1 MPCGGFA
8 GFAARSRRAR
18 IATTRTAYDPARFP
32 ARPRRIAPRR
42 RRVGPF
48 SGGRRP
54 LKALL
59 VDFAEG
65 VRAFAPARFPY
76 RRFALALLLG
86 GLGGWLF
93 LQARLPLPW
102 MLGSMVI
109 CTAAALLRWPV
120 AAPSVI
126 RPPMT
131 MVIGVMLGAGFKPD
145 IVAQLPNWL
154 PTIIGLMLFMIA
166 CAVACVGY
174 FRKVAGFDPVTAFF
188 AGMPGGLLE
197 MVTLGEEKG
206 GDARII
212 ALIHSARI
220 LLVVM
225 TLPFIVQWIGG
236 VPIGGNRVSGPS
248 VMDTPLLAELA
259 LLACGVAGIVLG
271 HWLRLP
277 AKYLLGP
284 MLVSAVVHVFGLSD
298 SVPPFEI
305 VNAAQLILGITIGC
319 RFVGTPPR
327 SILRVLA
334 LSVGSTVILLSLTL
348 LFAWLVAKVSV
359 HGHVPLILAYSP
371 GGLAE
376 MSLIALALHTEV
388 AFVAAHHIIRVFL
401 VMISAGPLFGL
412 IAGRRQAPKPG
423 PGE

>member
-1 MPCGGFA
+1 MPQRV
-8 GFAARSRRAR
+8 FAAGTDAVYETATAPHPSDCKHDDLPSPTEARR
-18 IATTRTAYDPARFP
+18 DSE
-32 ARPRRIAPRR
+32 APRNVR
-42 RRVGPF
+42 QRMRVLI
-48 SGGRRP
+48 S
-54 LKALL
+54 
-59 VDFAEG
+59 DFAEG
-65 VRAFAPARFPY
+65 VRSLTPARFPY
-76 RRFALALLLG
+76 GRFALALLLG
-86 GLGGWLF
+86 GAGGWLF
-93 LQARLPLPW
+93 VQARLPLPW
-102 MLGSMVI
+102 MLGSMVV

-120 AAPSVI
+120 AAPPVI

-131 MVIGVMLGAGFKPD
+131 MVIGVMLGAGFRPD
-145 IVAQLPNWL
+145 IVAQLPNWI
-154 PTIIGLMLFMIA
+154 PTLIGLVLFMLA

-188 AGMPGGLLE
+188 AGMPGGLIE
-197 MVTLGEEKG
+197 MVTVGEEKG

-212 ALIHSARI
+212 ALVHSARI

-236 VPIGGNRVSGPS
+236 VPIGGNRVAGPS
-248 VMDTPLLAELA
+248 VMETPLSAELI
-259 LLACGVAGIVLG
+259 LLACGIAGIVIG

-277 AKYLLGP
+277 AKFLLGP
-284 MLVSAVVHVFGLSD
+284 MRVSAAVHVSGLSD

-319 RFVGTPPR
+319 RFVGTAPR
-327 SILRVLA
+327 LILRILA
-334 LSVGSTVILLSLTL
+334 LSVGSTVILLTLTL
-348 LFAWLVAKVSV
+348 AFAWLVTKVSV

-401 VMISAGPLFGL
+401 VMIAAGPLFGV
-412 IAGRRQAPKPG
+412 IIGRRKAIDTRQD
-423 PGE
+423 E

>member
-1 MPCGGFA
+1 MRDLLSGFVA
-8 GFAARSRRAR
+8 GLRSL
-18 IATTRTAYDPARFP
+18 
-32 ARPRRIAPRR
+32 AP
-42 RRVGPF
+42 
-48 SGGRRP
+48 S
-54 LKALL
+54 
-59 VDFAEG
+59 
-65 VRAFAPARFPY
+65 RFPY

-93 LQARLPLPW
+93 VQARLPLPW
-102 MLGSMVI
+102 MLGSMVV
-109 CTAAALLRWPV
+109 CTAAALLRLPV

-154 PTIIGLMLFMIA
+154 PTLAGLVLFMIA
-166 CAVACVGY
+166 CAIACVGY
-174 FRKVAGFDPVTAFF
+174 FRRFGGFDPVTAFF
-188 AGMPGGLLE
+188 AGMPGGLIE
-197 MVTLGEEKG
+197 MVTVGEEKG

-236 VPIGGNRVSGPS
+236 VPLGGARASGPS
-248 VMDTPLLAELA
+248 IATTPLFAELT
-259 LLACGVAGIVLG
+259 LLACGLAGIVLA
-271 HWLRLP
+271 HWLRMP
-277 AKYLLGP
+277 AKFLLGP
-284 MLVSAVVHVFGLSD
+284 MVVSAAVHMLGWSD

-305 VNAAQLILGITIGC
+305 VNAAQLILGVTIGC
-319 RFVGTPPR
+319 RFVGTTPR
-327 SILRVLA
+327 LILRILA
-334 LSVGSTVILLSLTL
+334 LSLGSTVILLALTL
-348 LFAWLVAKVSV
+348 GFAYLVARVSV

-376 MSLIALALHTEV
+376 MSLIALALHMEV

-412 IAGRRQAPKPG
+412 LIGRKKPG
-423 PGE
+423 PASQDETAGGEGKGEGERRD

>member
-1 MPCGGFA
+1 M
-8 GFAARSRRAR
+8 
-18 IATTRTAYDPARFP
+18 
-32 ARPRRIAPRR
+32 
-42 RRVGPF
+42 
-48 SGGRRP
+48 
-54 LKALL
+54 KALL
-59 VDFAEG
+59 ADFAEG
-65 VRAFAPARFPY
+65 VRGLSPARFPY
-76 RRFALALLLG
+76 GRFALALLIG
-86 GLGGWLF
+86 GAGGWLF
-93 LQARLPLPW
+93 VQARLPLPW
-102 MLGSMVI
+102 MLGSMVA

-145 IVAQLPNWL
+145 VVAQLPNWI
-154 PTIIGLMLFMIA
+154 PTIIGLVLFMVA
-166 CAVACVGY
+166 CAATCVVY

-188 AGMPGGLLE
+188 AGMPGGLIE

-236 VPIGGNRVSGPS
+236 VPLGGNRVAGPS
-248 VMDTPLLAELA
+248 LMQTPLSAELA
-259 LLACGVAGIVLG
+259 LLACGIAGIVLG

-277 AKYLLGP
+277 AKFLLGP
-284 MLVSAVVHVFGLSD
+284 MLVSAVVHVSGLSD

-334 LSVGSTVILLSLTL
+334 LSVGSTAILLSLTL
-348 LFAWLVAKVSV
+348 AFAWLVAAVSV

-401 VMISAGPLFGL
+401 VMITAGPLFGL
-412 IAGRRQAPKPG
+412 IIKPRKDDAKG
-423 PGE
+423 DAKGE

>member
-1 MPCGGFA
+1 MRDLLSGFVA
-8 GFAARSRRAR
+8 GLRSL
-18 IATTRTAYDPARFP
+18 
-32 ARPRRIAPRR
+32 AP
-42 RRVGPF
+42 
-48 SGGRRP
+48 S
-54 LKALL
+54 
-59 VDFAEG
+59 
-65 VRAFAPARFPY
+65 RFPY

-93 LQARLPLPW
+93 VQARLPLPW
-102 MLGSMVI
+102 MLGSMVV
-109 CTAAALLRWPV
+109 CTAAALLRLPV

-154 PTIIGLMLFMIA
+154 PTLAGLVLFMIA
-166 CAVACVGY
+166 CAIACVGY
-174 FRKVAGFDPVTAFF
+174 FRRFGGFDPVTAFF
-188 AGMPGGLLE
+188 AGMPGGLIE
-197 MVTLGEEKG
+197 MVTVGEEKG

-236 VPIGGNRVSGPS
+236 VPLGGARASGPS
-248 VMDTPLLAELA
+248 IATTPLFAELT
-259 LLACGVAGIVLG
+259 LLACGLAGIVLA
-271 HWLRLP
+271 HWLRMP
-277 AKYLLGP
+277 AKFLLGP
-284 MLVSAVVHVFGLSD
+284 MVVSAAVHMLGWSD

-305 VNAAQLILGITIGC
+305 VNAAQLILGVTIGC
-319 RFVGTPPR
+319 RFVGTTPR
-327 SILRVLA
+327 LILRILA
-334 LSVGSTVILLSLTL
+334 LSLGSTVILLALTL
-348 LFAWLVAKVSV
+348 GFAYLVARVSV

-376 MSLIALALHTEV
+376 MSLIALALHMEV

-412 IAGRRQAPKPG
+412 LIGRKKPG
-423 PGE
+423 PNSQDETAGGEGKGESGRRD

>member
-1 MPCGGFA
+1 MQVLLSDLTGGL
-8 GFAARSRRAR
+8 RAL
-18 IATTRTAYDPARFP
+18 
-32 ARPRRIAPRR
+32 AP
-42 RRVGPF
+42 G
-48 SGGRRP
+48 
-54 LKALL
+54 
-59 VDFAEG
+59 
-65 VRAFAPARFPY
+65 RFPY

-93 LQARLPLPW
+93 VQARLPLPW
-102 MLGSMVI
+102 MLGSMVF
-109 CTAAALLRWPV
+109 CTMAALLRLPV
-120 AAPSVI
+120 TAPSVI

-154 PTIIGLMLFMIA
+154 PTLAGLILFMIA
-166 CAVACVGY
+166 CAFSCVVY
-174 FRKVAGFDPVTAFF
+174 FRRLGGFDPVTAFF
-188 AGMPGGLLE
+188 AGMPGGLIE
-197 MVTLGEEKG
+197 MITVGEEKG

-225 TLPFIVQWIGG
+225 TLPFIVQWLGG
-236 VPIGGNRVSGPS
+236 VSLGGTRVAGPS
-248 VMDTPLLAELA
+248 LSQTPLFSELT
-259 LLACGVAGIVLG
+259 LLACGLAGIVAG

-284 MLVSAVVHVFGLSD
+284 MLVSALVHLFGLSD

-305 VNAAQLILGITIGC
+305 VNAAQLVLGVTIGC

-327 SILRVLA
+327 LILRILG
-334 LSVGSTVILLSLTL
+334 LSVGSTAILLSLTL
-348 LFAWLVAKVSV
+348 AFAWLVATVSV
-359 HGHVPLILAYSP
+359 HGRIPLTLAYSP

-376 MSLIALALHTEV
+376 MSLIALALQTEV

-401 VMISAGPLFGL
+401 VMVLAGPLFGL
-412 IAGRRQAPKPG
+412 INRTPKPG
-423 PGE
+423 

>member
-1 MPCGGFA
+1 M
-8 GFAARSRRAR
+8 
-18 IATTRTAYDPARFP
+18 RT
-32 ARPRRIAPRR
+32 
-42 RRVGPF
+42 
-48 SGGRRP
+48 
-54 LKALL
+54 LL
-59 VDFAEG
+59 SDFASG
-65 VRAFAPARFPY
+65 VRGLHPARFPY
-76 RRFALALLLG
+76 RRFALALLIG
-86 GLGGWLF
+86 GLGGYLF
-93 LQARLPLPW
+93 VLARLPLPW
-102 MLGSMVI
+102 MLGSMVA

-131 MVIGVMLGAGFKPD
+131 MVIGVMLGAGFKPEV
-145 IVAQLPNWL
+145 VAQLPNWL
-154 PTIIGLMLFMIA
+154 PTLAGLVLFMIA
-166 CAVACVGY
+166 CAVACVAY

-188 AGMPGGLLE
+188 AGMPGGLIE

-236 VPIGGNRVSGPS
+236 VPIGGNRVAGPS
-248 VMDTPLLAELA
+248 VFETPLLAELV

-271 HWLRLP
+271 EWLRLP
-277 AKYLLGP
+277 AKFLLGP
-284 MLVSAVVHVFGLSD
+284 MIVSAIVHVSGLSD

-327 SILRVLA
+327 TILRVLA
-334 LSVGSTVILLSLTL
+334 LSAGSTVILLSLTL
-348 LFAWLVAKVSV
+348 TFAWLVAKVSV

-401 VMISAGPLFGL
+401 VMITAGPLFGRTVGRGTKDARK
-412 IAGRRQAPKPG
+412 AGETQP
-423 PGE
+423 